1 VAVLKFRGSDEW
13 QRNLT
18 MIKSMVDLNGKMVL
32 GSDWKLGCW
41 YGRGSTKS
49 QILELR
55 KTTSPIR
62 FNQNYGGKWTGSSS
76 DALVN
81 INKLMDCRVLTE
93 AQFEAIKQT
102 DEYYIGVDVA
112 RSQNTNNNQSSVVIG
127 KVIRNSTSN
136 KITSVDIVNLMNI
149 SNALNFSAQA
159 CIIKK
164 IKRRYNAKV
173 VIVDGN
179 GLGSG
184 LVDELLKES
193 FDPIT
198 KEPLGCWDTI
208 NTDNIPEIEGSEK
221 CVYDL
226 KAQSAQSKIITTF
239 IDMIDSRKLRLL
251 EKRHENIFADVED
264 ESYEKEILPF
274 AQTDILIEEVSNLKI
289 KYLNNGGLTVEK
301 VVSKLNK
308 DRFSALAYLLWYIN
322 EFQSVF
328 AVDNFDYS
336 KVTHSVTPIDF

>member
-1 VAVLKFRGSDEW
+1 L
-13 QRNLT
+13 
-18 MIKSMVDLNGKMVL
+18 
-32 GSDWKLGCW
+32 
-41 YGRGSTKS
+41 
-49 QILELR
+49 
-55 KTTSPIR
+55 
-62 FNQNYGGKWTGSSS
+62 
-76 DALVN
+76 
-81 INKLMDCRVLTE
+81 DCRVLTE
-93 AQFEAIKQT
+93 AIFESSKQT
-102 DEYYIGVDVA
+102 DEFYIGVDVA

-127 KVIRNSTSN
+127 KVIRNANTN
-136 KITSVDIVNLMNI
+136 KITSVDIVNLLNI

-164 IKRRYNAKV
+164 IKRDYNAKM

-198 KEPLGCWDTI
+198 KESLGCWDTI
-208 NTDNIPEIEGSEK
+208 NTDNVPETEGAEK

-251 EKRHENIFADVED
+251 EKRHENIFSDVD
-264 ESYEKEILPF
+264 DAAYEKEILPF

-322 EFQSVF
+322 EFQSIF
-328 AVDNFDYS
+328 AVDNFDY
-336 KVTHSVTPIDF
+336 KNVPHSVTAIDF